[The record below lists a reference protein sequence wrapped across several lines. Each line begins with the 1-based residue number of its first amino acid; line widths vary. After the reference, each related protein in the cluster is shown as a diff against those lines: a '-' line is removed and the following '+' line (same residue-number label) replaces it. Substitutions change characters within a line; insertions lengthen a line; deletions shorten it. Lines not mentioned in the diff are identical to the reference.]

1 MRISFLFTGLLMAT
15 LAWGQTKSATP
26 ATTPAK
32 PPATTPAPKPVASPA
47 TPAPK
52 PSAAAPTPAATAAAA
67 SAAVSA
73 DTVVLTIGAEKIT
86 KAEFEQIFQQ
96 VVSQMPPER
105 RGAADTPQAKR
116 QLAEQLAELKA
127 LAHEARRL
135 KIDQTPEAKAQ
146 LAMRDDQLIA
156 GLLFQQI
163 SKETRPSPADL
174 QAYYDVHKNEWETV
188 SARHI
193 LIRMKGSPVTL
204 KEGQKDLTD
213 EEALAKAKDLRA
225 KIVAGGDFAALAKA
239 ESDDVGSGANG
250 GSLGEFTRG
259 RMVPPF
265 DEAAFTLKVDEVS
278 EPVKTQFGYHIIQ
291 VTKHD
296 TKKMEDVKNEI
307 ADKVTPEMA
316 QKSVEAIRDKASI
329 TFDQSYFGK

>member
-1 MRISFLFTGLLMAT
+1 MRISILSAGLLMAT
-15 LAWGQTKSATP
+15 FAWGQTKSATP
-26 ATTPAK
+26 AVTPAK
-32 PPATTPAPKPVASPA
+32 PPATTPVPKPASAAPASPA
-47 TPAPK
+47 P
-52 PSAAAPTPAATAAAA
+52 AAAPAAAA
-67 SAAVSA
+67 NAVSA
-73 DTVVLTIGAEKIT
+73 DTVVLTIGTEKIT

-105 RGAADTPQAKR
+105 RGAADSPQAKR

-127 LAHEARRL
+127 LAQEARRL
-135 KIDQTPEAKAQ
+135 KIDQTQEAKTQ

-156 GLLFQQI
+156 GMLFQQI
-163 SKETRPSPADL
+163 SKETKPSPADL
-174 QAYYDVHKNEWETV
+174 QAYYDGHKNEWETV

-193 LIRMKGSPVTL
+193 LIRMKGSPVAL
-204 KEGQKDLTD
+204 KDGEKDLTD

-225 KIVAGGDFAALAKA
+225 KIAAGGDFAALAKA

-265 DEAAFTLKVDEVS
+265 DEAAFTLKVNEVS

-291 VTKHD
+291 VTKHE

-307 ADKVTPEMA
+307 ADKVGPEMA

>member
-1 MRISFLFTGLLMAT
+1 MRISFVSTGLLLAT

-26 ATTPAK
+26 A
-32 PPATTPAPKPVASPA
+32 A

-52 PSAAAPTPAATAAAA
+52 PAAATAAPADATHAAAAA
-67 SAAVSA
+67 SASASEAVSA
-73 DTVVLTIGAEKIT
+73 DTVVLSIGAEKIT
-86 KAEFEQIFQQ
+86 KAEFEQIFAQ
-96 VVSQMPPER
+96 VVSQMPAER
-105 RGAADTPQAKR
+105 RGAAQDPQAKR

-127 LAHEARRL
+127 LAQEARRQ

-146 LAMRDDQLIA
+146 MAMRDDQLIA
-156 GLLFQQI
+156 GLLYQRI
-163 SKETRPSPADL
+163 SKDAKPSAADL
-174 QAYYDVHKNEWETV
+174 QAYYDGHKNEWETV
-188 SARHI
+188 TARHI
-193 LIRMKGSPVTL
+193 LIRFKGSPVGL
-204 KEGQKDLTD
+204 KDGEKDLTD

-250 GSLGEFTRG
+250 GALGEFTRG

-278 EPVKTQFGYHIIQ
+278 EPVKTQFGYHVIQ

-296 TKKMEDVKNEI
+296 TRKMDDVKNEI
-307 ADKVTPEMA
+307 ADKVGPEMA

-329 TFDQSYFGK
+329 TFDQAYFGK

>member
-1 MRISFLFTGLLMAT
+1 MRISFLFTGLLLAT
-15 LAWGQTKSATP
+15 FAWGQTNSA
-26 ATTPAK
+26 TPAK
-32 PPATTPAPKPVASPA
+32 PPATTPAPKPAPA
-47 TPAPK
+47 
-52 PSAAAPTPAATAAAA
+52 AAAPADTAHAAAAA
-67 SAAVSA
+67 SAAAADAVRG
-73 DTVVLTIGAEKIT
+73 DTVVLTIGSEKIT

-105 RGAADTPQAKR
+105 RGAAQEPQARR

-127 LAHEARRL
+127 LAQEARRL
-135 KIDQTPEAKAQ
+135 KIDQTPEAKTQ
-146 LAMRDDQLIA
+146 MAMREDQLIA

-163 SKETRPSPADL
+163 SKDTKPSPADL
-174 QAYYDVHKNEWETV
+174 QVYYDGHKNEWETV

-193 LIRMKGSPVTL
+193 LIRFKGSPVGL
-204 KEGQKDLTD
+204 KDGEKDLTD

-296 TKKMEDVKNEI
+296 TKKMDDVKNEI
-307 ADKVTPEMA
+307 ADKVGPEMA

-329 TFDQSYFGK
+329 TYDQAYFGK

>member
-73 DTVVLTIGAEKIT
+73 DTVVLTIGDEKIT

-105 RGAADTPQAKR
+105 RGAADSPQAKR

-259 RMVPPF
+259 RMVPAF
-265 DEAAFTLKVDEVS
+265 DEAAFTLKVNDVS
-278 EPVKTQFGYHIIQ
+278 EPVKTSSG
-291 VTKHD
+291 
-296 TKKMEDVKNEI
+296 
-307 ADKVTPEMA
+307 
-316 QKSVEAIRDKASI
+316 I
-329 TFDQSYFGK
+329 TSSR

>member
-26 ATTPAK
+26 AVTPAK
-32 PPATTPAPKPVASPA
+32 PPATTAPKPAA
-47 TPAPK
+47 
-52 PSAAAPTPAATAAAA
+52 AAAPAAAASATAAAA
-67 SAAVSA
+67 VPA
-73 DTVVLTIGAEKIT
+73 DTVVLTIGTEKIT

-105 RGAADTPQAKR
+105 RGAADSPQAKR

-127 LAHEARRL
+127 LAQEARRL

-146 LAMRDDQLIA
+146 MAMRDDQLIA
-156 GLLFQQI
+156 GMLFQQI
-163 SKETRPSPADL
+163 SKETKPSPADL
-174 QAYYDVHKNEWETV
+174 QAYYDGHKNDWETV
-188 SARHI
+188 TARHI
-193 LIRMKGSPVTL
+193 LIRFKGSPVGL
-204 KEGQKDLTD
+204 KDGQKDLTD

-250 GSLGEFTRG
+250 GALGEFTHG
-259 RMVPPF
+259 RMVPQF
-265 DEAAFTLKVDEVS
+265 DEAAFTLKVNDVS

-296 TKKMEDVKNEI
+296 TKKMDDVKNEI
-307 ADKVTPEMA
+307 ADKVGPEMA

>member
-1 MRISFLFTGLLMAT
+1 MRISFLFTGLLLAMF
-15 LAWGQTKSATP
+15 AWGQTKSATP
-26 ATTPAK
+26 AATPAK
-32 PPATTPAPKPVASPA
+32 PPVTTPAPKPAA
-47 TPAPK
+47 TTAAPAP
-52 PSAAAPTPAATAAAA
+52 AASAATATA
-67 SAAVSA
+67 AAVSA
-73 DTVVLTIGAEKIT
+73 DTVVLTIGTEKIT

-105 RGAADTPQAKR
+105 RGAADSPQAKR

-127 LAHEARRL
+127 LAQEARRQ

-146 LAMRDDQLIA
+146 IAMRDDQLIA
-156 GLLFQQI
+156 GLLFQRI
-163 SKETRPSPADL
+163 SKDTKPSPADL
-174 QAYYDVHKNEWETV
+174 QAYYDGHKNEWETV

-204 KEGQKDLTD
+204 KDGQKDLTD

-265 DEAAFTLKVDEVS
+265 DEAAFTLKVNDVS

>member
-26 ATTPAK
+26 AATPVK
-32 PPATTPAPKPVASPA
+32 PPATTPAPKPAA
-47 TPAPK
+47 
-52 PSAAAPTPAATAAAA
+52 AAAPAAAPAAAA
-67 SAAVSA
+67 NAVSA
-73 DTVVLTIGAEKIT
+73 DTVVLTIGSEKIT

-105 RGAADTPQAKR
+105 RGSAQDPQAKR

-127 LAHEARRL
+127 LAQEARRL

-146 LAMRDDQLIA
+146 MAMRDDQLIA
-156 GLLFQQI
+156 GMLFQQI
-163 SKETRPSPADL
+163 SKETKPSPADL
-174 QAYYDVHKNEWETV
+174 QAYYDGHKNEWETV
-188 SARHI
+188 TARHI
-193 LIRMKGSPVTL
+193 LIRFKGSPVGL

-213 EEALAKAKDLRA
+213 EEALAKAKDLRV
-225 KIVAGGDFAALAKA
+225 KIIAGGDFAALAKA

-250 GSLGEFTRG
+250 GSLGEFTHG
-259 RMVPPF
+259 RMVPAF
-265 DEAAFTLKVDEVS
+265 DEAAFTLKVNDVS
-278 EPVKTQFGYHIIQ
+278 EPVKTQFGYHVIQ

-296 TKKMEDVKNEI
+296 TKKMDDVKNEI
-307 ADKVTPEMA
+307 ADKVGPEMA

>member
-1 MRISFLFTGLLMAT
+1 MRISILFTGLLLAT
-15 LAWGQTKSATP
+15 FAWGQTKSAAP
-26 ATTPAK
+26 AVTPAK
-32 PPATTPAPKPVASPA
+32 PAATTPAPKPAAATASP
-47 TPAPK
+47 
-52 PSAAAPTPAATAAAA
+52 AAAPTPAAD
-67 SAAVSA
+67 AVSA
-73 DTVVLTIGAEKIT
+73 DTVVLTIGTEKIT
-86 KAEFEQIFQQ
+86 KGEFEQIFSQ

-105 RGAADTPQAKR
+105 RAAAQAPQAKR

-127 LAHEARRL
+127 LAQEARRL
-135 KIDQTPEAKAQ
+135 KIDQTPEAKSQ
-146 LAMRDDQLIA
+146 MAMRDDQLIA
-156 GLLFQQI
+156 GMLFQQI
-163 SKETRPSPADL
+163 SKDTKPSAADL
-174 QAYYDVHKNEWETV
+174 QAYYDGHKNEWESVT
-188 SARHI
+188 ARHI
-193 LIRMKGSPVTL
+193 LIRMKGSPVAL

-265 DEAAFTLKVDEVS
+265 DEAAFTLKVNEVS
-278 EPVKTQFGYHIIQ
+278 EPVKTQLGYHVIQ

-296 TKKMEDVKNEI
+296 TKKMEDVTAEI
-307 ADKVTPEMA
+307 TQKVGPEMA
-316 QKSVEAIRDKASI
+316 QKSVEAIRDKAAI

>member
-1 MRISFLFTGLLMAT
+1 MRISFLFTGLLLAT
-15 LAWGQTKSATP
+15 FAWGQTKSATP
-26 ATTPAK
+26 AATPVK
-32 PPATTPAPKPVASPA
+32 PPATTPAPKPA
-47 TPAPK
+47 
-52 PSAAAPTPAATAAAA
+52 AATAPPAAA
-67 SAAVSA
+67 ASAATSAAVSA
-73 DTVVLTIGAEKIT
+73 DTVVLTIGTEKIT

-105 RGAADTPQAKR
+105 RGAADSPQAKR

-127 LAHEARRL
+127 LAQEARRQ

-146 LAMRDDQLIA
+146 IAMRDDQLIA
-156 GLLFQQI
+156 GLLFQRI
-163 SKETRPSPADL
+163 SKDTKPSPADL
-174 QAYYDVHKNEWETV
+174 QAYYDGHKNEWETV

-204 KEGQKDLTD
+204 KDGQKDLTD

-265 DEAAFTLKVDEVS
+265 DEAAFTLKVNDVS

-307 ADKVTPEMA
+307 ADKVAPEMA

>member
-15 LAWGQTKSATP
+15 LAWGQTKSAAP
-26 ATTPAK
+26 AATPAK
-32 PPATTPAPKPVASPA
+32 PPASTAAPKPA
-47 TPAPK
+47 
-52 PSAAAPTPAATAAAA
+52 AATAAPADTAHAAAAASAAA

-73 DTVVLTIGAEKIT
+73 DTVVLTIGTEKIT
-86 KAEFEQIFQQ
+86 KAEFEQIFNQ

-105 RGAADTPQAKR
+105 RGAAQEPQARR

-127 LAHEARRL
+127 LAQEARRL

-146 LAMRDDQLIA
+146 MAMRDDQLIA
-156 GLLFQQI
+156 GMLFQQI
-163 SKETRPSPADL
+163 SKETKPSPADL
-174 QAYYDVHKNEWETV
+174 QAYYDGHKNEWETV
-188 SARHI
+188 TARHI
-193 LIRMKGSPVTL
+193 LIRFKGSPVGL
-204 KEGQKDLTD
+204 KDGEKDLTD

-250 GSLGEFTRG
+250 GSLGDFTRG

-265 DEAAFTLKVDEVS
+265 DEAAFTLKVNEIS

-296 TKKMEDVKNEI
+296 NKKMDDVKNEI
-307 ADKVTPEMA
+307 ADKVGPEMA

>member
-26 ATTPAK
+26 AATPVK
-32 PPATTPAPKPVASPA
+32 PPATTTPKPAAGTASPA
-47 TPAPK
+47 
-52 PSAAAPTPAATAAAA
+52 AAATPAAAAD
-67 SAAVSA
+67 AVKG
-73 DTVVLTIGAEKIT
+73 DTVVLTIGSEKIT

-105 RGAADTPQAKR
+105 RGAAQDPQAKR
-116 QLAEQLAELKA
+116 QLAQQLAELKA
-127 LAHEARRL
+127 LAQEARRQ
-135 KIDQTPEAKAQ
+135 KIDQTPEAKTQ
-146 LAMRDDQLIA
+146 MAMRDDQLIA
-156 GLLFQQI
+156 GMLFQQI
-163 SKETRPSPADL
+163 SKDTKPSPADL
-174 QAYYDVHKNEWETV
+174 QAYYDGHKNEWETV
-188 SARHI
+188 TARHI
-193 LIRMKGSPVTL
+193 LIRFKGSPVGL
-204 KEGQKDLTD
+204 KDGQKDLTD

-259 RMVPPF
+259 RMVPQF

-278 EPVKTQFGYHIIQ
+278 EPVKTQFGYHVIQ

-296 TKKMEDVKNEI
+296 TKKMDDVKNEI
-307 ADKVTPEMA
+307 ADKVGPEMA

>member
-1 MRISFLFTGLLMAT
+1 MRFSFLSTGLLLAT

-26 ATTPAK
+26 A
-32 PPATTPAPKPVASPA
+32 A

-52 PSAAAPTPAATAAAA
+52 PAAATAPADATHAAAA
-67 SAAVSA
+67 SSAAASTAVSA
-73 DTVVLTIGAEKIT
+73 DTVVLTIGTEKIT

-105 RGAADTPQAKR
+105 RGAAQDPQAKR

-127 LAHEARRL
+127 LAQEARRQ
-135 KIDQTPEAKAQ
+135 KIDQTPEAKTQ
-146 LAMRDDQLIA
+146 MAMRDDQLIA
-156 GLLFQQI
+156 GILFQRI
-163 SKETRPSPADL
+163 SKDTKPSPADL
-174 QAYYDVHKNEWETV
+174 QAYYDGHKNDWETV
-188 SARHI
+188 TARHI
-193 LIRMKGSPVTL
+193 LIRFKGSPVGL
-204 KEGQKDLTD
+204 KDGEKDLTD

-296 TKKMEDVKNEI
+296 TKKMDDVKNEI
-307 ADKVTPEMA
+307 ADKVGPEMA

-329 TFDQSYFGK
+329 TFDQTYFGK

>member
-1 MRISFLFTGLLMAT
+1 MRISFLSTGLLMAT
-15 LAWGQTKSATP
+15 FAWGQTNSATP
-26 ATTPAK
+26 AATPAK
-32 PPATTPAPKPVASPA
+32 PPATTAAPK
-47 TPAPK
+47 
-52 PSAAAPTPAATAAAA
+52 PAATASPAPA
-67 SAAVSA
+67 SPAPAAAVSA

-86 KAEFEQIFQQ
+86 KAEFEQLFNQ
-96 VVSQMPPER
+96 VVSQMPAER
-105 RGAADTPQAKR
+105 RAAAQAPQAKR

-127 LAHEARRL
+127 LAQEARRQ

-146 LAMRDDQLIA
+146 MSMRDDQLIA
-156 GLLFQQI
+156 GMLFQQI
-163 SKETRPSPADL
+163 SKDTKPSPADL
-174 QAYYDVHKNEWETV
+174 QAYYDGHKNEWETV
-188 SARHI
+188 TARHI
-193 LIRMKGSPVTL
+193 LIRFKGSPVAL

-278 EPVKTQFGYHIIQ
+278 QPVKTQFGYHIIQ

-296 TKKMEDVKNEI
+296 TKKMDDVKAEI
-307 ADKVTPEMA
+307 AGKVGPELA
-316 QKSVEAIRDKASI
+316 QKSVEAIRDKAAISY
-329 TFDQSYFGK
+329 DQAYFGK

>member
-1 MRISFLFTGLLMAT
+1 MRFSILSTGLLLAT
-15 LAWGQTKSATP
+15 FAWGQTKTATP
-26 ATTPAK
+26 AATPAK
-32 PPATTPAPKPVASPA
+32 PPTTTPVPKPA
-47 TPAPK
+47 
-52 PSAAAPTPAATAAAA
+52 AATAAPADTAHAA
-67 SAAVSA
+67 AAASAAATSAAVSA
-73 DTVVLTIGAEKIT
+73 DTVVLTIGSERIT

-105 RGAADTPQAKR
+105 RGAAQDPQARR

-127 LAHEARRL
+127 LAQEARRL
-135 KIDQTPEAKAQ
+135 KIDQTPEAKSQ

-156 GLLFQQI
+156 GLLYQQI
-163 SKETRPSPADL
+163 SKETKPSPADL
-174 QAYYDVHKNEWETV
+174 QAYYDGHKNEWETV
-188 SARHI
+188 SARHN
-193 LIRMKGSPVTL
+193 LIRMKGSPVAL
-204 KEGQKDLTD
+204 KDGQKDLTD

-239 ESDDVGSGANG
+239 ESDDIGSGANG

-265 DEAAFTLKVDEVS
+265 DEAAFTLKVNDVS

-307 ADKVTPEMA
+307 TDKVGPEMA

>member
-1 MRISFLFTGLLMAT
+1 MRISILSTGLLLAT
-15 LAWGQTKSATP
+15 LAWGQTKPATP
-26 ATTPAK
+26 AATPVK
-32 PPATTPAPKPVASPA
+32 PPAA

-52 PSAAAPTPAATAAAA
+52 PATAAAPASAAA
-67 SAAVSA
+67 SAAVPA
-73 DTVVLTIGAEKIT
+73 DTVVLTIGTEKIT
-86 KAEFEQIFQQ
+86 KAEFEQIFAQ

-105 RGAADTPQAKR
+105 RGAAQDPQARR

-127 LAHEARRL
+127 LAQEARRL
-135 KIDQTPEAKAQ
+135 KIDQTPEAKTQ
-146 LAMRDDQLIA
+146 MAMRDDQLIA
-156 GLLFQQI
+156 GLLYQQI
-163 SKETRPSPADL
+163 SKETKPSPADL
-174 QAYYDVHKNEWETV
+174 QAYYDGHKNEWETV

-193 LIRMKGSPVTL
+193 LIRFKGSPVGL

-213 EEALAKAKDLRA
+213 DEALAKAKDLRA

-278 EPVKTQFGYHIIQ
+278 EPVKTQFGYHVIQ

-296 TKKMEDVKNEI
+296 TKKMDDVKNEI
-307 ADKVTPEMA
+307 ADKVGPEMA

>member
-1 MRISFLFTGLLMAT
+1 MRISFLSTGLLLAT

-26 ATTPAK
+26 A
-32 PPATTPAPKPVASPA
+32 ATTAPKPA
-47 TPAPK
+47 
-52 PSAAAPTPAATAAAA
+52 AATAAPADATHAAA
-67 SAAVSA
+67 SPAAPDTVSA
-73 DTVVLTIGAEKIT
+73 DTVVLTIGTEKIT
-86 KAEFEQIFQQ
+86 KAEFEQIFAQ
-96 VVSQMPPER
+96 VVSQMPAER
-105 RGAADTPQAKR
+105 RGAAQDPQAR
-116 QLAEQLAELKA
+116 HQLAEQLAELKA
-127 LAHEARRL
+127 LAQEARRL

-146 LAMRDDQLIA
+146 MAMRDDQLIA
-156 GLLFQQI
+156 GLLYQQLT
-163 SKETRPSPADL
+163 KNAKPSPADL
-174 QAYYDVHKNEWETV
+174 QAYYDAHKNEWETV
-188 SARHI
+188 TARHI
-193 LIRMKGSPVTL
+193 LIRFKGSPVGL
-204 KEGQKDLTD
+204 KDGQKDLTD

-250 GSLGEFTRG
+250 GALGEFTRG

-296 TKKMEDVKNEI
+296 TRKMDDVKNEI
-307 ADKVTPEMA
+307 ADKVGPEMA

-329 TFDQSYFGK
+329 SFDQAYFGK

>member
-1 MRISFLFTGLLMAT
+1 MRISFLFTGLLLAMF
-15 LAWGQTKSATP
+15 AWGQTKSATP
-26 ATTPAK
+26 AATPAK
-32 PPATTPAPKPVASPA
+32 PPVTTPAPKPAA
-47 TPAPK
+47 TTAAPAP
-52 PSAAAPTPAATAAAA
+52 AASAATATA
-67 SAAVSA
+67 AAVSA
-73 DTVVLTIGAEKIT
+73 DTVVLTIGTEKIT

-105 RGAADTPQAKR
+105 RGAADSPQAKR

-127 LAHEARRL
+127 LAQEARRQ

-146 LAMRDDQLIA
+146 IAMRDDQLIA
-156 GLLFQQI
+156 GLLFQRI
-163 SKETRPSPADL
+163 SKDTKPSPADL
-174 QAYYDVHKNEWETV
+174 QAYYDGHKNEWETV

-204 KEGQKDLTD
+204 KDGQKDLTD

-265 DEAAFTLKVDEVS
+265 DEAAFTLKVNDVS

-296 TKKMEDVKNEI
+296 TKKMDDVKNEI

-329 TFDQSYFGK
+329 TFDQAYFGK

>member
-1 MRISFLFTGLLMAT
+1 MRISFFFTGLLMAT

-26 ATTPAK
+26 AATPVK
-32 PPATTPAPKPVASPA
+32 PPATTPAPKPAA
-47 TPAPK
+47 
-52 PSAAAPTPAATAAAA
+52 AAAPAAAPAAAA
-67 SAAVSA
+67 NAVSA
-73 DTVVLTIGAEKIT
+73 DTVVLTIGSEKIT

-105 RGAADTPQAKR
+105 RGSAQDPQAKR

-127 LAHEARRL
+127 LAQEARRL

-146 LAMRDDQLIA
+146 MAMRDDQLIA
-156 GLLFQQI
+156 GMLFQQI
-163 SKETRPSPADL
+163 SKETKPSPADL
-174 QAYYDVHKNEWETV
+174 QAYYDGHKNEWETV
-188 SARHI
+188 TARHI
-193 LIRMKGSPVTL
+193 LIRFKGSPVGL
-204 KEGQKDLTD
+204 KEGQKDLTE

-265 DEAAFTLKVDEVS
+265 DEAAFTLKVNDVS